1 MKISRFRRFAASS
14 LLISAALART
24 APAAAQVVSER
35 GFVDGSAWL
44 FPQAAPNDSTRL
56 VGDLLVRDEIF
67 VKPGH
72 WIQFAVGVDLRA
84 NSHDQVDARWRV
96 DFTDRDPLRP
106 AIAVRRLSASLN
118 HGPLTVDVGK
128 QFIRWGKTDIVT
140 PTDRFAPRD
149 FLNVVDTEFLPVT
162 GLRAVVQLGS
172 SSVDA
177 IWVPFFT
184 PSRTPLV
191 DERWTAVPPAAAD
204 LRIVDN
210 GSEIPRGSQVGLR
223 VAHTGSAI
231 EYAFSVFDGFNNLP
245 NLDAAAVFSP
255 QPGSPTCSACSQPA
269 VAIRRVFPSLRT
281 YGADAAVPTRWLT
294 IKGETALFG
303 SPSGASDEYVLYVV
317 QVERQTGEWLVVG
330 GYAGEIVTLRRAV
343 LTFAPDRGMTRSL
356 VGRASYTID
365 TNRSLAFETAVRQTG
380 DGLYARAEYS
390 QARGEHW
397 RTTIAAAA
405 IAGHSDDFLG
415 QYHRNSYVTA
425 SVRYSF

>member
-1 MKISRFRRFAASS
+1 MKISRFRRFAVSS
-14 LLISAALART
+14 LLLCAGLART

-35 GFVDGSAWL
+35 GFAEGSAWL

-56 VGDLLVRDEIF
+56 FADLLVRDDVF
-67 VKPGH
+67 VKPGR

-84 NSHDQVDARWRV
+84 NSHNQVDTRWRI

-106 AIAVRRLSASLN
+106 AIAVRRLSASLQ

-162 GLRAVVQLGS
+162 GVRAVIQRGS
-172 SSVDA
+172 NTLDA

-191 DERWTAVPPAAAD
+191 DQRWTAIPDAATG
-204 LRIVDN
+204 LRLVDSGSDIPH
-210 GSEIPRGSQVGLR
+210 GSEVGVRL
-223 VAHTGSAI
+223 AHTGSAM
-231 EYAFSVFDGFNNLP
+231 EYAFSVFDGFNHLP
-245 NLDAAAVFSP
+245 NLDAAVVFSP
-255 QPGSPTCSACSQPA
+255 QPGSQACSTCAEPTIE
-269 VAIRRVFPSLRT
+269 IRRRYPTLRS
-281 YGADAAVPTRWLT
+281 YGADGAVPTKWVT
-294 IKGETALFG
+294 IKGETAYFT
-303 SPSGASDEYVLYVV
+303 SSSAFSDEYVLYFF
-317 QVERQTGEWLVVG
+317 QLERQTGEWLVVG
-330 GYAGEIVTLRRAV
+330 GYAGEVVTRRRAA
-343 LTFAPDRGMTRSL
+343 LTFAPDRGMTRSF

-365 TNRSLAFETAVRQTG
+365 TNRSLAFETALRQTG

-397 RTTIAAAA
+397 RATIAAAA

-415 QYHRNSYVTA
+415 QYHRNSHVTA